1 MEKYVCNLINSSTT
15 QVKKAKNDV
24 SLDDL
29 LAISISKVP
38 LTQRLR
44 DWEQVSDATDG
55 VKSVVKGTKS
65 IRRLLEMSPQ
75 DENSEIDPKKVKK
88 IEFSGSYKKPEEKE
102 LPFTHS

>member
-15 QVKKAKNDV
+15 QAKKAKNDV

-44 DWEQVSDATDG
+44 DWEQVSDTTDG
-55 VKSVVKGTKS
+55 VKSVIKGTKS
-65 IRRLLEMSPQ
+65 IRRLLEMTP
-75 DENSEIDPKKVKK
+75 
-88 IEFSGSYKKPEEKE
+88 
-102 LPFTHS
+102 

>member
-1 MEKYVCNLINSSTT
+1 MCNLINSSTT

-44 DWEQVSDATDG
+44 DWEQVSDTTDG
-55 VKSVVKGTKS
+55 VKSVIKGTKS

-88 IEFSGSYKKPEEKE
+88 IEFSGSYKKP
-102 LPFTHS
+102 

>member
-44 DWEQVSDATDG
+44 DWEQVSDTTDG
-55 VKSVVKGTKS
+55 VKSVIKGTKS

-88 IEFSGSYKKPEEKE
+88 IEFSGSYKKP
-102 LPFTHS
+102 